1 MNVRQNTDKLLDMI
15 EEGMIDKDVVILAC
29 LKYMSEDDVTDMM
42 HANDIEASFE
52 EDDEDYDDILDIDDW
67 NSTSSRHHY

>member
-42 HANDIEASFE
+42 HVNDIEASFE